1 MSDNGQSCGERLRKA
16 RLEKGVSLEE
26 AHKKTKIHL
35 KILEAMEQDSTISM
49 NPVYLRGFLRIYCQF
64 LGLDPQE
71 FIKDIKKTPQDYLPK
86 AKEAVIKSSL
96 KLSLPRPDL
105 KIIKNVAIVLAAAAL
120 IVFSV
125 RSCRNWNLTR
135 KAAKDKKTSVQEV
148 VKPPAKAQSAKAASS
163 EPRLNIH
170 ARENSWLKIKV
181 DGKTVFEGILK
192 KGQSGNWR
200 GKDKI
205 ELNIGNAGGIDLDV
219 NGKTISPLGKKSRS
233 VRHAIVTKEGFEV
246 LK

>member
-1 MSDNGQSCGERLRKA
+1 
-16 RLEKGVSLEE
+16 
-26 AHKKTKIHL
+26 
-35 KILEAMEQDSTISM
+35 
-49 NPVYLRGFLRIYCQF
+49 
-64 LGLDPQE
+64 
-71 FIKDIKKTPQDYLPK
+71 
-86 AKEAVIKSSL
+86 
-96 KLSLPRPDL
+96 
-105 KIIKNVAIVLAAAAL
+105 
-120 IVFSV
+120 
-125 RSCRNWNLTR
+125 
-135 KAAKDKKTSVQEV
+135 V
-148 VKPPAKAQSAKAASS
+148 VKPPAKAQSAKAVSS